1 MKKAFI
7 TLVFM
12 ALGLSAAHAISIV
25 ECFRLAK
32 ENYPM
37 IKQYNLTEQL
47 SDYSFKNASLVTW
60 VPQLTLSG
68 QFTYQD
74 KTVAFP
80 DEIMGLF
87 SQYGVSFKG
96 MSKDQYKVQLQLNQM
111 IWDGG
116 YAKAQREAIR
126 AEEDVSLLQV
136 NAQVDAILE
145 QVSSMYF
152 GILTLEANL
161 RTNIYADELMSENLK
176 VAESAVENGAAMQSD
191 ADVIKVEIL
200 SLRQQRRQLELS
212 ILTYRSMLAIMI
224 GREITMDEEFVKP
237 SPIIIDTKQSN
248 RTELKVFDAQLRSLD
263 ASKKLL
269 NSAITPRFNFFAQGW
284 YGKPGNNMFDDM
296 VYGKLSWNGII
307 GVSMT
312 WNLTGFYTRKND
324 KRSLEVQRQ
333 VIEVQRETFN
343 YQISLQQEQIQSEI
357 DRMNEIGESDDEI
370 LALRKSI
377 RAASESKF
385 RNGVITSSDL
395 LRDITNENN
404 AVISKDLHEF
414 ELLKNIYEMGITF
427 NQVGNE

>member
-12 ALGLSAAHAISIV
+12 ALGLSAAHAISIE

-37 IKQYNLTEQL
+37 IKQYSLTEEL

-74 KTVAFP
+74 KVVAFP
-80 DEIMGLF
+80 SSMMNLF
-87 SQYGVSFKG
+87 NQFGVDMKG
-96 MSKDQYKVQLQLNQM
+96 MTKDQYKVQLQLNQM

-126 AEEDVSLLQV
+126 AEEDVSLLQL
-136 NAQVDAILE
+136 NAQIDAILE

-176 VAESAVENGAAMQSD
+176 VAEAAVENGVAMQSD

-224 GREITMDEEFVKP
+224 GREITMDENFEKP
-237 SPIIIDTKQSN
+237 LPIIIDTKLSN

-296 VYGKLSWNGII
+296 VYGKLSWNGIL

-312 WNLTGFYTRKND
+312 WSLTGFYTRKND
-324 KRSLEVQRQ
+324 KRSLDVQRKA
-333 VIEVQRETFN
+333 IEVQRETFN

-357 DRMNEIGESDDEI
+357 DRMNEIGESDEEI

-385 RNGVITSSDL
+385 RNGIITSSDL